1 MPPASRRKIPSDELR
16 MWARAPKNSVVD
28 PLKTPVTGS
37 GSTVHV
43 LGSILTTGFLL
54 ARKGKAP
61 AQGAGLNPG
70 SFRRTRPYWSG
81 VWAEIGGE
89 GQDAPSHLLH
99 LKVLKSR
106 VDRGKGYNG
115 PRRHCHREKV
125 PFIAKSSQQ
134 ISQMRALATLK
145 SLLGVFADVDEAS
158 HTMGRPALKSGCKPC
173 ARPGQ
178 EWPRETLSEMGGWEA
193 EVVQTSQDRECVASA
208 THITQFRLNDPGWS
222 ERRICAE

>member
-81 VWAEIGGE
+81 VWAEIG
-89 GQDAPSHLLH
+89 DAIG
-99 LKVLKSR
+99 
-106 VDRGKGYNG
+106 D
-115 PRRHCHREKV
+115 
-125 PFIAKSSQQ
+125 
-134 ISQMRALATLK
+134 
-145 SLLGVFADVDEAS
+145 
-158 HTMGRPALKSGCKPC
+158 
-173 ARPGQ
+173 
-178 EWPRETLSEMGGWEA
+178 GGMEA
-193 EVVQTSQDRECVASA
+193 EVVQEGFYTRPTSQDRECVASA

-222 ERRICAE
+222 ERRIALSETRKRGPEGRPAC